1 MMYLISCRLSSNS
14 NVSKVI
20 NSIRVIG
27 HKVTLEILLYN
38 YILLRELISMNT
50 LKSLVD
56 SVISD
61 LTENKSIESI
71 LLKTQA
77 ISHYLKDEEFST
89 WIKHEMNGYGDDD
102 YPLPS
107 YRKINCIVKVDISQ
121 PFGRMVK
128 NYQFPCECI
137 NDEKIRES
145 MTHMPV
151 YESLSEIELMMKD
164 GKQGNDLTMAVSLYI
179 VQNYMSKWVEGNILV
194 ANKHINMNNIQA
206 VISKFKSLLLT
217 FFLELN
223 DKMNWE
229 LNFDVMATKQII
241 KQIMVTNNINAAV
254 VATEGSSISA
264 GSVSVENSHIGNVA
278 YSNEQKEFLSVL
290 KDIEKLIK
298 ESGNQDLKDFVDI
311 VKAETQKPKW
321 NKKLVTMGL
330 NAIKGIANGFVVKGL
345 MTLVE
350 KAIVVLGAC

>member
-1 MMYLISCRLSSNS
+1 
-14 NVSKVI
+14 
-20 NSIRVIG
+20 
-27 HKVTLEILLYN
+27 
-38 YILLRELISMNT
+38 MNT

-71 LLKTQA
+71 LLKTQT
-77 ISHYLKDEEFST
+77 ISYYLKDYEFST
-89 WIKHEMNGYGDDD
+89 WIKHELNGYGDDE
-102 YPLPS
+102 YPLPD

-121 PFGRMVK
+121 PFGRMAK
-128 NYQFPCECI
+128 NYPFPCEYI
-137 NDEKIRES
+137 KDDKIRER
-145 MTHMPV
+145 MTHMAV
-151 YESLSEIELMMKD
+151 FESLSEIELMMQD
-164 GKQGNDLTMAVSLYI
+164 GKHGNDLTMAVPQYI
-179 VQNYMSKWVEGNILV
+179 VQNYMAKYVEGNILV
-194 ANKHINMNNIQA
+194 ANQHINMNNIQA

-241 KQIMVTNNINAAV
+241 KQIMITNNINAAV
-254 VATEGSSISA
+254 VATEGSTISTGA
-264 GSVSVENSHIGNVA
+264 LSVENSHIGNVA

-290 KDIEKLIK
+290 KDIEKLVK
-298 ESGNQDLKDFVDI
+298 ESKNQDLKDSVDI

-321 NKKLVTMGL
+321 NKKLMTMGL

-350 KAIVVLGAC
+350 NAIVVLGAC

>member
-1 MMYLISCRLSSNS
+1 
-14 NVSKVI
+14 
-20 NSIRVIG
+20 
-27 HKVTLEILLYN
+27 
-38 YILLRELISMNT
+38 MNT

-71 LLKTQA
+71 LLKTQT

-89 WIKHEMNGYGDDD
+89 WIKHELNGYGDDE
-102 YPLPS
+102 YPLPD

-121 PFGRMVK
+121 PFGRMAK
-128 NYQFPCECI
+128 NYPFPCEYI
-137 NDEKIRES
+137 KDDKIRER
-145 MTHMPV
+145 MTHMAV
-151 YESLSEIELMMKD
+151 FESLSEIELMMKD
-164 GKQGNDLTMAVSLYI
+164 DKHGNDLTIAVPQYI
-179 VQNYMSKWVEGNILV
+179 VQNYMEKYVEGYILV
-194 ANKHINMNNIQA
+194 ANQHINMNNIQA

-241 KQIMVTNNINAAV
+241 KKIMVTNNINAAV
-254 VATEGSSISA
+254 VATEGSTISTGA
-264 GSVSVENSHIGNVA
+264 VSVENSHIGNVA
-278 YSNEQKEFLSVL
+278 YSNEQKEFLSIL
-290 KDIEKLIK
+290 KDIEKLVK
-298 ESGNQDLKDFVDI
+298 ESGNQNLKDSVDI

-321 NKKLVTMGL
+321 NKKLMTMGL

-350 KAIVVLGAC
+350 KAIVILGAC

>member
-1 MMYLISCRLSSNS
+1 
-14 NVSKVI
+14 
-20 NSIRVIG
+20 
-27 HKVTLEILLYN
+27 
-38 YILLRELISMNT
+38 MNT

-71 LLKTQA
+71 LLKTQT

-89 WIKHEMNGYGDDD
+89 WIKHELNGYGDDE
-102 YPLPS
+102 YPLPD

-121 PFGRMVK
+121 PFGRMAK
-128 NYQFPCECI
+128 NYPFPCEYI
-137 NDEKIRES
+137 KDDKIRER
-145 MTHMPV
+145 MTHMAV
-151 YESLSEIELMMKD
+151 FESLSEIELMMKD
-164 GKQGNDLTMAVSLYI
+164 DKHGNDLTMAVPQYI
-179 VQNYMSKWVEGNILV
+179 VQNYMAKYVEGYILV
-194 ANKHINMNNIQA
+194 ANQHINMNNIQA

-254 VATEGSSISA
+254 VATEGSTISTGA
-264 GSVSVENSHIGNVA
+264 VSVENSHIGNVA

-290 KDIEKLIK
+290 KDIEKLVK
-298 ESGNQDLKDFVDI
+298 ESGNQNLKDSVDI

-321 NKKLVTMGL
+321 NKKLMTMGL

-350 KAIVVLGAC
+350 KAIVILGAC

>member
-1 MMYLISCRLSSNS
+1 
-14 NVSKVI
+14 
-20 NSIRVIG
+20 
-27 HKVTLEILLYN
+27 
-38 YILLRELISMNT
+38 MNT

-71 LLKTQA
+71 LLKTQT

-89 WIKHEMNGYGDDD
+89 WIKHELNGYGDDE
-102 YPLPS
+102 YPLPD

-121 PFGRMVK
+121 PFGRMAK
-128 NYQFPCECI
+128 NYPFPCEYI
-137 NDEKIRES
+137 KDDKIQER
-145 MTHMPV
+145 MTHMAV
-151 YESLSEIELMMKD
+151 FESLSEIELMMKD
-164 GKQGNDLTMAVSLYI
+164 DKHGNDLTIAVPQYI
-179 VQNYMSKWVEGNILV
+179 VQNYMEKYVEGYILV
-194 ANKHINMNNIQA
+194 ANQHINMNNIQA

-229 LNFDVMATKQII
+229 LNFDVIATKQII

-254 VATEGSSISA
+254 VATEGSTISTGA
-264 GSVSVENSHIGNVA
+264 VSVENSHIGNVA

-290 KDIEKLIK
+290 KDIEKLVK
-298 ESGNQDLKDFVDI
+298 ESGNQNLKDSVDI

-321 NKKLVTMGL
+321 NKKLMTMGL

-345 MTLVE
+345 MSLVDI
-350 KAIVVLGAC
+350 AIVILGAC

>member
-1 MMYLISCRLSSNS
+1 
-14 NVSKVI
+14 
-20 NSIRVIG
+20 
-27 HKVTLEILLYN
+27 
-38 YILLRELISMNT
+38 MNT

-71 LLKTQA
+71 LLKTQT

-89 WIKHEMNGYGDDD
+89 WIKHEMNGYGDDE
-102 YPLPS
+102 YPLPD

-121 PFGRMVK
+121 PFGRMAK
-128 NYQFPCECI
+128 NYPFPCEYI
-137 NDEKIRES
+137 KDDKIRER
-145 MTHMPV
+145 MTHMV
-151 YESLSEIELMMKD
+151 VFESLSEIELMMKD
-164 GKQGNDLTMAVSLYI
+164 DKHGNDLTMAVPQYI
-179 VQNYMSKWVEGNILV
+179 VQNYMAKYVEGYILV
-194 ANKHINMNNIQA
+194 ANQHINMNNIQA

-254 VATEGSSISA
+254 VATEGSTISTGA
-264 GSVSVENSHIGNVA
+264 VSVENSHIGNVA

-290 KDIEKLIK
+290 KDIEKLVK
-298 ESGNQDLKDFVDI
+298 ESGNQNLKDSVDI

-321 NKKLVTMGL
+321 NKKLMTMGL

>member
-1 MMYLISCRLSSNS
+1 
-14 NVSKVI
+14 
-20 NSIRVIG
+20 
-27 HKVTLEILLYN
+27 
-38 YILLRELISMNT
+38 MNT

-71 LLKTQA
+71 LLKTQT

-89 WIKHEMNGYGDDD
+89 WIKHELNGYGDDE
-102 YPLPS
+102 YPLPD

-121 PFGRMVK
+121 PFGRMAK
-128 NYQFPCECI
+128 NYPFPCEYI
-137 NDEKIRES
+137 KDDKIRER
-145 MTHMPV
+145 MTHMAV
-151 YESLSEIELMMKD
+151 FESLSEIELMMKD
-164 GKQGNDLTMAVSLYI
+164 DKHGNDLTMAVSQYI
-179 VQNYMSKWVEGNILV
+179 VQNYMSKYIEGNILV

-254 VATEGSSISA
+254 VATEGSTISTGA
-264 GSVSVENSHIGNVA
+264 VSVENSHIGNVA

-290 KDIEKLIK
+290 EEIEKLVK
-298 ESGNQDLKDFVDI
+298 ESGNQDLKDSVDM

-321 NKKLVTMGL
+321 NKKLMTMGL
-330 NAIKGIANGFVVKGL
+330 NAVKGVANGFVVEGL

-350 KAIVVLGAC
+350 KAIVMLGAC

>member
-1 MMYLISCRLSSNS
+1 
-14 NVSKVI
+14 
-20 NSIRVIG
+20 
-27 HKVTLEILLYN
+27 
-38 YILLRELISMNT
+38 MNT

-71 LLKTQA
+71 LLKTQT
-77 ISHYLKDEEFST
+77 ICHYLKGVEFST
-89 WIKHEMNGYGDDD
+89 WIKHELNGYGDDE
-102 YPLPS
+102 YPLPD

-121 PFGRMVK
+121 PFGRMAK
-128 NYQFPCECI
+128 NYPFPCEYI
-137 NDEKIRES
+137 KDEKIRER
-145 MTHMPV
+145 MTHMAV
-151 YESLSEIELMMKD
+151 FESLSEIELMMKD
-164 GKQGNDLTMAVSLYI
+164 DKHGNDLTIAVPQYI
-179 VQNYMSKWVEGNILV
+179 VQNYMEKYVEGYILV
-194 ANKHINMNNIQA
+194 ANQHINMNNIQA

-254 VATEGSSISA
+254 VATEGSTISTGA
-264 GSVSVENSHIGNVA
+264 VSVENSHIGNVA

-290 KDIEKLIK
+290 KDIEKLVK
-298 ESGNQDLKDFVDI
+298 ESGNQNLKDSVDI

-321 NKKLVTMGL
+321 NKKLITMGL
-330 NAIKGIANGFVVKGL
+330 NAIKGIANDFVVKGL

-350 KAIVVLGAC
+350 KAIVILGAC

>member
-1 MMYLISCRLSSNS
+1 
-14 NVSKVI
+14 
-20 NSIRVIG
+20 
-27 HKVTLEILLYN
+27 
-38 YILLRELISMNT
+38 MNT

-71 LLKTQA
+71 LLKTQT

-89 WIKHEMNGYGDDD
+89 WIKHELNGYGDDE
-102 YPLPS
+102 YPLPD

-121 PFGRMVK
+121 PFGRMAK
-128 NYQFPCECI
+128 NYPFPCEYI
-137 NDEKIRES
+137 KDDKIRER
-145 MTHMPV
+145 MTHMAV
-151 YESLSEIELMMKD
+151 FESLSEIELMMKD
-164 GKQGNDLTMAVSLYI
+164 DKHGNDLTMAVPQYI
-179 VQNYMSKWVEGNILV
+179 VQNYMAKYVEGYILV
-194 ANKHINMNNIQA
+194 ANQHINMNNIQA
-206 VISKFKSLLLT
+206 VISRFKSLLLT

-254 VATEGSSISA
+254 VATEGSTISTGA
-264 GSVSVENSHIGNVA
+264 VSVENSHIGNVA

-290 KDIEKLIK
+290 KDIEKLVK
-298 ESGNQDLKDFVDI
+298 ESGNQDLKDSVDI
-311 VKAETQKPKW
+311 VKAETKKPKW
-321 NKKLVTMGL
+321 NKKLMTMGL

>member
-1 MMYLISCRLSSNS
+1 
-14 NVSKVI
+14 
-20 NSIRVIG
+20 
-27 HKVTLEILLYN
+27 
-38 YILLRELISMNT
+38 MNT

-71 LLKTQA
+71 LLKTQT
-77 ISHYLKDEEFST
+77 ICHYLNDEEFST
-89 WIKHEMNGYGDDD
+89 WIKHELNGYGDDE
-102 YPLPS
+102 YPLPD

-121 PFGRMVK
+121 PFGRMAK
-128 NYQFPCECI
+128 NYPFPCEYI
-137 NDEKIRES
+137 KDDKIRER
-145 MTHMPV
+145 MTHMAV
-151 YESLSEIELMMKD
+151 FESLSEIELMMKD
-164 GKQGNDLTMAVSLYI
+164 DKHGNDLTIAVPQYI
-179 VQNYMSKWVEGNILV
+179 VQNYMEKYVEGYILV
-194 ANKHINMNNIQA
+194 ANQHINMNNIQA

-254 VATEGSSISA
+254 VATEGSTISTGA
-264 GSVSVENSHIGNVA
+264 VSVENSHIGNVA
-278 YSNEQKEFLSVL
+278 HSNEQKEFLSVL
-290 KDIEKLIK
+290 KDIEKLVK
-298 ESGNQDLKDFVDI
+298 ESGNQNLKDSVDI

-321 NKKLVTMGL
+321 NKKLMTMGL

-350 KAIVVLGAC
+350 KAIVILGAC

>member
-1 MMYLISCRLSSNS
+1 
-14 NVSKVI
+14 
-20 NSIRVIG
+20 
-27 HKVTLEILLYN
+27 
-38 YILLRELISMNT
+38 MNT

-71 LLKTQA
+71 LLKTQT
-77 ISHYLKDEEFST
+77 ISYYLKDYEFST
-89 WIKHEMNGYGDDD
+89 WIKHELNGYGDDE
-102 YPLPS
+102 YPLPD

-121 PFGRMVK
+121 PFGRMAK
-128 NYQFPCECI
+128 NYPFPCEYI
-137 NDEKIRES
+137 KDDKIRER
-145 MTHMPV
+145 MTHMAV
-151 YESLSEIELMMKD
+151 FESLSEIELMMQD
-164 GKQGNDLTMAVSLYI
+164 GKHGNDLTMAVPQYI
-179 VQNYMSKWVEGNILV
+179 VQNYMAKYVEGNILV
-194 ANKHINMNNIQA
+194 ANQHINMNNIQA

-241 KQIMVTNNINAAV
+241 KQIMITNNINAAV
-254 VATEGSSISA
+254 VATEGSTISTGA
-264 GSVSVENSHIGNVA
+264 LSVENSHIGNVA

-290 KDIEKLIK
+290 KDIEKLVK
-298 ESGNQDLKDFVDI
+298 ESENQDLKDSVDI

-321 NKKLVTMGL
+321 NKKLMTMGL

>member
-1 MMYLISCRLSSNS
+1 
-14 NVSKVI
+14 
-20 NSIRVIG
+20 
-27 HKVTLEILLYN
+27 
-38 YILLRELISMNT
+38 MNT

-71 LLKTQA
+71 LLKTQT

-89 WIKHEMNGYGDDD
+89 WIKHELNGYGDDE
-102 YPLPS
+102 YPLPD

-128 NYQFPCECI
+128 NYPFPCEYI
-137 NDEKIRES
+137 KDDKIRER
-145 MTHMPV
+145 MTHMAV
-151 YESLSEIELMMKD
+151 FESLSEIELMMKD
-164 GKQGNDLTMAVSLYI
+164 DKHGNDLTIAVPQYI
-179 VQNYMSKWVEGNILV
+179 VQNYMEKYVEGYILV
-194 ANKHINMNNIQA
+194 ANQHINMNNIQA

-254 VATEGSSISA
+254 VATEGSTISTGA
-264 GSVSVENSHIGNVA
+264 VSVENSHIGNVA

-290 KDIEKLIK
+290 KDIEKLVK
-298 ESGNQDLKDFVDI
+298 ESGNQNLKDSVDI

-321 NKKLVTMGL
+321 NKKLMTMGL

-350 KAIVVLGAC
+350 KAIVILGAC

>member
-1 MMYLISCRLSSNS
+1 
-14 NVSKVI
+14 
-20 NSIRVIG
+20 
-27 HKVTLEILLYN
+27 
-38 YILLRELISMNT
+38 MNT

-56 SVISD
+56 SAISD

-71 LLKTQA
+71 LLKTQT
-77 ISHYLKDEEFST
+77 ICHYLNDEEFST
-89 WIKHEMNGYGDDD
+89 WIKHELNGYGDDE
-102 YPLPS
+102 YPLPD

-121 PFGRMVK
+121 PFGRMAK
-128 NYQFPCECI
+128 NYPFPCEYI
-137 NDEKIRES
+137 KDDKIRER
-145 MTHMPV
+145 MTHMAV
-151 YESLSEIELMMKD
+151 FESLSEIELMMKD
-164 GKQGNDLTMAVSLYI
+164 DKHGNDLTMAVPQYI
-179 VQNYMSKWVEGNILV
+179 VQNYMEKYVEGYILV
-194 ANKHINMNNIQA
+194 ANQHINMNNIQA

-254 VATEGSSISA
+254 VATEGSTISTGA
-264 GSVSVENSHIGNVA
+264 VSVENSHIGNVA

-290 KDIEKLIK
+290 KDIEKLVK
-298 ESGNQDLKDFVDI
+298 ESGNQNLKDSVDI

-321 NKKLVTMGL
+321 NKKLMTMGL

-350 KAIVVLGAC
+350 KAIVILGAC

>member
-1 MMYLISCRLSSNS
+1 
-14 NVSKVI
+14 
-20 NSIRVIG
+20 
-27 HKVTLEILLYN
+27 
-38 YILLRELISMNT
+38 MNT

-71 LLKTQA
+71 LLKTQT

-89 WIKHEMNGYGDDD
+89 WIKHELNGYGDDE
-102 YPLPS
+102 YPLPD

-121 PFGRMVK
+121 PFGRMAK
-128 NYQFPCECI
+128 NYPFPCEYI
-137 NDEKIRES
+137 KDDKIRER
-145 MTHMPV
+145 MTHMAV
-151 YESLSEIELMMKD
+151 FESLSEIELMMKD
-164 GKQGNDLTMAVSLYI
+164 DKHGNDLTIAVPQYI
-179 VQNYMSKWVEGNILV
+179 VQNYMEKYVEGYILV
-194 ANKHINMNNIQA
+194 ANQHINMNNIQA

-254 VATEGSSISA
+254 VATEGSTVSTGA
-264 GSVSVENSHIGNVA
+264 VSVENSHIGNLA

-290 KDIEKLIK
+290 EEIEKLVK
-298 ESGNQDLKDFVDI
+298 ESGNQDLKDSVDI
-311 VKAETQKPKW
+311 VKTETQKPKW
-321 NKKLVTMGL
+321 NKKFMTMGL

-350 KAIVVLGAC
+350 KAIVMLGAC

>member
-1 MMYLISCRLSSNS
+1 
-14 NVSKVI
+14 
-20 NSIRVIG
+20 
-27 HKVTLEILLYN
+27 
-38 YILLRELISMNT
+38 MNT

-71 LLKTQA
+71 LLKTQT
-77 ISHYLKDEEFST
+77 ISHYLKDEEFTT
-89 WIKHEMNGYGDDD
+89 WIKHELNGYGDDE
-102 YPLPS
+102 YPLPD

-128 NYQFPCECI
+128 NYPFSCEYI
-137 NDEKIRES
+137 KDEKIRER
-145 MTHMPV
+145 MTHMDV

-164 GKQGNDLTMAVSLYI
+164 DKHGNNLTMAVPQYI
-179 VQNYMSKWVEGNILV
+179 VQNYMAKYVEGYILV

-254 VATEGSSISA
+254 VATEGSTIST

-278 YSNEQKEFLSVL
+278 YSNEQKEFLTVL
-290 KDIEKLIK
+290 KDIEKLVK
-298 ESGNQDLKDFVDI
+298 ESGNQDLKDSVDI
-311 VKAETQKPKW
+311 VKDETQKPKW
-321 NKKLVTMGL
+321 NKKLMTMGL
-330 NAIKGIANGFVVKGL
+330 NAIKGVANGFVVKGL

-350 KAIVVLGAC
+350 KAIVILGAC

>member
-1 MMYLISCRLSSNS
+1 
-14 NVSKVI
+14 
-20 NSIRVIG
+20 
-27 HKVTLEILLYN
+27 
-38 YILLRELISMNT
+38 MNT

-71 LLKTQA
+71 LLKTQT
-77 ISHYLKDEEFST
+77 ISHYLKDEEFT
-89 WIKHEMNGYGDDD
+89 AWIKHELNGYGDDE
-102 YPLPS
+102 YPLPD

-121 PFGRMVK
+121 PFGRMAK
-128 NYQFPCECI
+128 NYPFPCEYI
-137 NDEKIRES
+137 KDDKIRER
-145 MTHMPV
+145 MTHMAV
-151 YESLSEIELMMKD
+151 FESLSEIELMMKD
-164 GKQGNDLTMAVSLYI
+164 DKHGNDLTMAVPQYI
-179 VQNYMSKWVEGNILV
+179 VQNYMEKYVEGYILV
-194 ANKHINMNNIQA
+194 ANQHINMNNIQA

-241 KQIMVTNNINAAV
+241 KQIMITNNINAAV
-254 VATEGSSISA
+254 VATEGSTVST

-278 YSNEQKEFLSVL
+278 YSKEQKEFLSVL
-290 KDIEKLIK
+290 EEIEKLVK
-298 ESGNQDLKDFVDI
+298 ESGNQDLKDSVDI

-321 NKKLVTMGL
+321 NKKLMTMGL

-350 KAIVVLGAC
+350 KAIVMLGAC

>member
-1 MMYLISCRLSSNS
+1 
-14 NVSKVI
+14 
-20 NSIRVIG
+20 
-27 HKVTLEILLYN
+27 
-38 YILLRELISMNT
+38 MNT

-71 LLKTQA
+71 LLKTQT

-89 WIKHEMNGYGDDD
+89 WIKHELNGYGDDE
-102 YPLPS
+102 YPLPD

-121 PFGRMVK
+121 PFGRMAK
-128 NYQFPCECI
+128 NYPFPCEYI
-137 NDEKIRES
+137 KDDKIRER
-145 MTHMPV
+145 MTHMAV
-151 YESLSEIELMMKD
+151 FESLSEIELMMKD
-164 GKQGNDLTMAVSLYI
+164 DKHGNDLTMAVSQYI
-179 VQNYMSKWVEGNILV
+179 VQNYMSKYIEGNILV
-194 ANKHINMNNIQA
+194 VNKHINMNNIQA

-254 VATEGSSISA
+254 VATEGSTISTGA
-264 GSVSVENSHIGNVA
+264 VSVENSHIGNVA

-290 KDIEKLIK
+290 KDIEKLVK
-298 ESGNQDLKDFVDI
+298 ESGNQDLKDSVDI

-321 NKKLVTMGL
+321 NKKLMTMGL

>member
-1 MMYLISCRLSSNS
+1 
-14 NVSKVI
+14 
-20 NSIRVIG
+20 
-27 HKVTLEILLYN
+27 
-38 YILLRELISMNT
+38 MNT

-71 LLKTQA
+71 LLKTQT

-89 WIKHEMNGYGDDD
+89 WIKHELNGYGDDE
-102 YPLPS
+102 YPLPD

-121 PFGRMVK
+121 PFGRMAK
-128 NYQFPCECI
+128 NYPFPCEYI
-137 NDEKIRES
+137 KDDKIQER
-145 MTHMPV
+145 MTHMAV
-151 YESLSEIELMMKD
+151 FESLSEIELMMKD
-164 GKQGNDLTMAVSLYI
+164 DKHGNDLTIAVPQYI
-179 VQNYMSKWVEGNILV
+179 VQNYMEKYVEGYILV
-194 ANKHINMNNIQA
+194 ANQHINMNNIQA

-229 LNFDVMATKQII
+229 LNFDVIATKQII

-254 VATEGSSISA
+254 VATEGSTISTGA
-264 GSVSVENSHIGNVA
+264 VSVENSHIGNVA

-290 KDIEKLIK
+290 KDIEKLVK
-298 ESGNQDLKDFVDI
+298 ESGNQNLKDSVDI

-321 NKKLVTMGL
+321 NKKLMTMGL

-350 KAIVVLGAC
+350 KAIVILGAC

>member
-1 MMYLISCRLSSNS
+1 MDAY
-14 NVSKVI
+14 
-20 NSIRVIG
+20 
-27 HKVTLEILLYN
+27 
-38 YILLRELISMNT
+38 
-50 LKSLVD
+50 VD

-71 LLKTQA
+71 LLKTQT

-89 WIKHEMNGYGDDD
+89 WIKHELNGYGDDE
-102 YPLPS
+102 YPLPD

-121 PFGRMVK
+121 PFGRMAK
-128 NYQFPCECI
+128 NYPFPCEYI
-137 NDEKIRES
+137 KDDKIRER
-145 MTHMPV
+145 MTHMAV
-151 YESLSEIELMMKD
+151 FESLSEIELMMKD
-164 GKQGNDLTMAVSLYI
+164 DKHGNDLTIAVPQYI
-179 VQNYMSKWVEGNILV
+179 VQNYMEKYVEGYILV
-194 ANKHINMNNIQA
+194 ANQHINMNNIQA

-254 VATEGSSISA
+254 VATEGSTISTGA
-264 GSVSVENSHIGNVA
+264 VSVENSHIGNVA

-290 KDIEKLIK
+290 KDIEKLVK
-298 ESGNQDLKDFVDI
+298 ESGNQNLKDSVDI

-321 NKKLVTMGL
+321 NKKLMTMGL

-350 KAIVVLGAC
+350 KAIVILGAC

>member
-1 MMYLISCRLSSNS
+1 
-14 NVSKVI
+14 
-20 NSIRVIG
+20 
-27 HKVTLEILLYN
+27 
-38 YILLRELISMNT
+38 MNT

-71 LLKTQA
+71 LLKTQT
-77 ISHYLKDEEFST
+77 ISHYLKDEEFTT
-89 WIKHEMNGYGDDD
+89 WIKHELNGYGDDE
-102 YPLPS
+102 YPLPD

-121 PFGRMVK
+121 PFGRMAK
-128 NYQFPCECI
+128 NYPFPCEYI
-137 NDEKIRES
+137 KDDKIRER
-145 MTHMPV
+145 MTHMAV
-151 YESLSEIELMMKD
+151 FESLSEIELMMKD
-164 GKQGNDLTMAVSLYI
+164 DKHGNDLTMAVPQYI
-179 VQNYMSKWVEGNILV
+179 VQNYMAKYVEGYILV
-194 ANKHINMNNIQA
+194 ANQHINMNNIQA

-254 VATEGSSISA
+254 VATEGSTISTGA
-264 GSVSVENSHIGNVA
+264 VSVENSHIGNVA

-290 KDIEKLIK
+290 KDIEKLVK
-298 ESGNQDLKDFVDI
+298 ESGNQDLKDSVDI

-321 NKKLVTMGL
+321 NKKLMTMGL

-350 KAIVVLGAC
+350 KAIVILGAC